1 MEQIMKLR
9 AQRAEKWEAAKA
21 FLIAKTDAD
30 GNISAEDAQA
40 YDKMEAEIN
49 ALTENIERLE
59 RMAEREKALNAPAN
73 TPITVMPGQ
82 TAEPAKDRKREAFW
96 NVMRGMNLQEDLNT
110 LELEEGGYLVA
121 DEFEKTLV
129 EKLQDEN
136 IFRTLATTT
145 QTSSGELKIAVRKDN
160 TGAEWTDEKAKI
172 EKTTLSFD
180 QISIKA
186 HKLAT
191 IIQVSE
197 ELLNDSFVNIEQMVA
212 DDYAKAFGAAEED
225 AFINGDVDGKPTGL
239 LHATEGAEVGVTT
252 NSATAIT
259 ADELIDLVYSL
270 KAAYRKNAAFLMNDA
285 TVKAIRKLKDGNGQ
299 YLWQAA
305 LAGGE
310 PDRLLN
316 YPIYTS
322 SAMPTIEAG
331 KPVIAFGD
339 FSKYRIV
346 DRVGRT
352 FKRLGELYAENDMV
366 GFKATQRVG
375 GKLTLP
381 EAVKLLK
388 MKA

>member
-59 RMAEREKALNAPAN
+59 RMAEREKALNAPAS

-82 TAEPAKDRKREAFW
+82 TAEPAKDRKQEAFW

-129 EKLQDEN
+129 EKLQEEN

-212 DDYAKAFGAAEED
+212 DDYAKALGC
-225 AFINGDVDGKPTGL
+225 
-239 LHATEGAEVGVTT
+239 
-252 NSATAIT
+252 
-259 ADELIDLVYSL
+259 
-270 KAAYRKNAAFLMNDA
+270 
-285 TVKAIRKLKDGNGQ
+285 
-299 YLWQAA
+299 
-305 LAGGE
+305 GGGS
-310 PDRLLN
+310 
-316 YPIYTS
+316 IY
-322 SAMPTIEAG
+322 
-331 KPVIAFGD
+331 
-339 FSKYRIV
+339 
-346 DRVGRT
+346 
-352 FKRLGELYAENDMV
+352 
-366 GFKATQRVG
+366 QW
-375 GKLTLP
+375 
-381 EAVKLLK
+381 
-388 MKA
+388 